1 MEIVFK
7 GPTFYCQEDEEHFFN
22 WLYSIPAFNEV
33 VGQGLELHLFLD
45 EEVDQNSLEQ
55 ILVVFKRWELE
66 IESLSPLK
74 ELALKSSLPWV
85 QNAIK

>member
-22 WLYSIPAFNEV
+22 WLYSIPAFKEV
-33 VGQGLELHLFLD
+33 VGQGIELRLSLD

-55 ILVVFKRWELE
+55 LLVVFKRWELDLK
-66 IESLSPLK
+66 SLKPLT
-74 ELALKSSLPWV
+74 ELIQKSSLPWV
-85 QNAIK
+85 QDILK